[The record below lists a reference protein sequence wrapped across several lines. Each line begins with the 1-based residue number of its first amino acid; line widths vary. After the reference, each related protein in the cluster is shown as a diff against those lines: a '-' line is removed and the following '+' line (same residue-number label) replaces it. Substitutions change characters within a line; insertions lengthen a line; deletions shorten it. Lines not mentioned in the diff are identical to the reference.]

1 MIVTSN
7 LNGPSSKGI
16 DPRDRLIFALD
27 VPDHDAAARL
37 VERLGDSVTFYKL
50 GLEFLLAG
58 DYRSMVES
66 LRADGK
72 KIMVDLKLFDVPETV
87 SRAVRQIAKLGATF
101 ATVHG
106 YDDMLEAAVAVKE
119 DVKILAVTVLTSI
132 DRNDLVDL
140 GFDVDPQELVLSRA
154 KRAIALGCDGVVS
167 SGQEATALRAEH
179 GDGFLIVT
187 PGIRPVDNHAADD
200 QKRTVDVAQAFHN
213 GADYIVVGR
222 PIRDATDPKA
232 AAQGIQST
240 IAGIFGE

>member
-1 MIVTSN
+1 VIV
-7 LNGPSSKGI
+7 PSLHDARPP
-16 DPRDRLIFALD
+16 DPHDRLIFALD
-27 VPDHDAAARL
+27 VPDHEAAERL
-37 VERLGDSVTFYKL
+37 VDDLGDSVSFYKL
-50 GLEFLLAG
+50 GLEFLLGG
-58 DYRSMVES
+58 DYRAMVER
-66 LRADGK
+66 LRARGK

-87 SRAVRQIAKLGATF
+87 ARAVKQITKLGATF

-106 YDDMLEAAVAVKE
+106 YDEMLESAVAAKE

-154 KRAIALGCDGVVS
+154 KRAIALGCDGVVA

-179 GDGFLIVT
+179 GDGFVIVT
-187 PGIRPVDNHAADD
+187 PGIRPVDNRAVDD

-222 PIRDATDPKA
+222 PIRDAADPKA
-232 AAQGIQST
+232 AAESIQST
-240 IAGIFGE
+240 IAGLFAE